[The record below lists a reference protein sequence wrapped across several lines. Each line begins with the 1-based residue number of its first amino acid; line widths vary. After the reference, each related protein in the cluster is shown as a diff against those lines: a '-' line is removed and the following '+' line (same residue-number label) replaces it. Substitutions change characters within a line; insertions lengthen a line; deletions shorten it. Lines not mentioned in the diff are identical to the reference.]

1 MDGGALIADPNY
13 SSILYSGGY
22 VYDGVSTYVMAVSKS
37 TDAGTTWHRDTL
49 TTTYSMCYALAVDRS
64 NSNIVY
70 AGGYTGVYKS
80 TDAGSTWI
88 LSSTGLSGTV
98 YDFAIGSTKANT
110 IYAGSS
116 SGVFKS
122 TNAGANW
129 TNTGCTNVYDVL
141 INPANENEVYAAT
154 YTGVFK
160 STTGGGGW
168 IAMNSGLPVTST
180 TSLGINA
187 NNYLFV
193 GTDGGGMNR
202 WNIMVGADEQAPGRI
217 RIAFSVQPNPSP
229 GRVAIR
235 YQLASSA
242 PVDIA
247 IYDIQGRLVKQLV
260 SAPRPPG
267 VHNEVWNGLN
277 ADGDRVAGG
286 VYFCALNAGYE
297 RAVEKLIITE

>member
-1 MDGGALIADPNY
+1 LIADPNN
-13 SSILYSGGY
+13 SSVLYSGGY

-37 TDAGTTWHRDTL
+37 TDAGISWHRDTL
-49 TTTYSMCYALAVDRS
+49 TTAYSMCYALAVDRS
-64 NSNIVY
+64 NSNVVY

-98 YDFAIGSTKANT
+98 NDFAIGSAKANT
-110 IYAGSS
+110 IYAGTS

-122 TNAGANW
+122 TNAGGNW
-129 TNTGCTNVYDVL
+129 TNTGCTNVYAVL

-168 IAMNSGLPVTST
+168 TAMNTGLPVTST

-193 GTDGGGMNR
+193 GTDGGGMCR
-202 WNIMVGADEQAPGRI
+202 WNIMVCAEEQAEGGKRLSL
-217 RIAFSVQPNPSP
+217 SVQPNPSP
-229 GRVAIR
+229 GRTEIS
-235 YQLASSA
+235 YQLKSA
-242 PVDIA
+242 VQVSLA
-247 IYDIQGRLVKQLV
+247 IYDIQGRLVTTLV
-260 SAPRPPG
+260 RAWQTPG
-267 VHNEVWNGLN
+267 SHSQVWNGLN
-277 ADGDRVAGG
+277 ANGVRVAGG
-286 VYFCALNAGYE
+286 IYFCALNAGGE
-297 RAVEKLIITE
+297 RSVEKLIITE